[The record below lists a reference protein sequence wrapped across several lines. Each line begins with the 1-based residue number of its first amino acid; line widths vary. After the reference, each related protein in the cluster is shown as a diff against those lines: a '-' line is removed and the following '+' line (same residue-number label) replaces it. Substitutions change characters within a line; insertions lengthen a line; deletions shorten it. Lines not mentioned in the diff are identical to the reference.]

1 MNITQ
6 KAIIIALFGVPM
18 LLGSLLGTNPMNAN
32 GQLED
37 LFVDIPTFAS
47 DNQTL
52 MSSNLELNEGQ
63 DGLPGLDGQDGSD
76 GQAGLD
82 AQGGLDGQDGQ
93 DGSDGK
99 AGVAG
104 NDGARNLIFEQ

>member
-6 KAIIIALFGVPM
+6 KTIIIALFGIPM
-18 LLGSLLGTNPMNAN
+18 LLGSLFSIYPMNAN

-37 LFVDIPTFAS
+37 LFVDIPTFAD

-52 MSSNLELNEGQ
+52 MSPNLELNEGQ

-76 GQAGLD
+76 GQ
-82 AQGGLDGQDGQ
+82 DG
-93 DGSDGK
+93 
-99 AGVAG
+99 AAG
-104 NDGARNLIFEQ
+104 NDGTRNLIFEQ